1 MGLLRILLHL
11 LAFAFILILPFAEP
25 SWNPQGWDLILGAVV
40 PALAPMI
47 FIIIMLDV
55 LMCKVFQTDAQDL
68 LMKQRYG
75 LIARTNFSIAVV
87 LLLFWL
93 AAFQDA
99 LF

>member
-1 MGLLRILLHL
+1 MGLLRNLLHI
-11 LAFAFILILPFAEP
+11 LAFVFIIILPFAGP
-25 SWNPQGWDLILGAVV
+25 TWNPQGWDVVLGAVV

-55 LMCKVFQTDAQDL
+55 LMCKVFQTDAQESS
-68 LMKQRYG
+68 MKLHYG
-75 LIARTNFSIAVV
+75 LIARTNSVIALV

-93 AAFQDA
+93 EAFNDV